1 MRLWARN
8 RGMTE
13 LELYQAPNVQV
24 PVPSGVA
31 EHQACERLIRERALW
46 CAGVSLEPV
55 PFLDLLAILPMHIKM
70 VVDIGKVYGFEMT
83 KERAKEIALELA
95 GTLAINYASRV
106 ATRSILK
113 AVPMLG
119 SLVNTP
125 MVYATT
131 YTLGMLAERYFRA
144 RRPELPPI
152 EGKITQDLVSQAKQM
167 ALQLDWREMLRGF
180 EKMRKK

>member
-1 MRLWARN
+1 MVA
-8 RGMTE
+8 MSQ
-13 LELYQAPNVQV
+13 LEVYQAPTVQI
-24 PVPSGVA
+24 PVLTGAA

-55 PFLDLLAILPMHIKM
+55 PFLDLLAILPMHMKL
-70 VVDIGKVYGFEMT
+70 VLDIGKIYGFVLS
-83 KERAKEIALELA
+83 KDRAKEIVLELA

-113 AVPMLG
+113 AVPVLG

-131 YTLGMLAERYFRA
+131 YTLGLLAERYFRA
-144 RRPELPPI
+144 RRPEMPAL
-152 EGKITQDLVSQAKQM
+152 EDKLSQDLFSQAKTLAQ
-167 ALQLDWREMLRGF
+167 QLDWRELLRGL
-180 EKMRKK
+180 EKARKK

>member
-1 MRLWARN
+1 MSQ
-8 RGMTE
+8 
-13 LELYQAPNVQV
+13 LEVYQTPTIQI
-24 PVPSGVA
+24 PVATGAV
-31 EHQACERLIRERALW
+31 EHEACERLIRERALW

-70 VVDIGKVYGFEMT
+70 VLDIGKIYGFDLS

-95 GTLAINYASRV
+95 GTLAIHYASRV

-113 AVPMLG
+113 AVPVLG

-131 YTLGMLAERYFRA
+131 YTLGILAERYFRA
-144 RRPELPPI
+144 RRSEMLPL
-152 EGKITQDLVSQAKQM
+152 EGKISQDLLTQAKQI
-167 ALQLDWREMLRGF
+167 ASQLDWREILRAF
-180 EKMRKK
+180 EKARKKP